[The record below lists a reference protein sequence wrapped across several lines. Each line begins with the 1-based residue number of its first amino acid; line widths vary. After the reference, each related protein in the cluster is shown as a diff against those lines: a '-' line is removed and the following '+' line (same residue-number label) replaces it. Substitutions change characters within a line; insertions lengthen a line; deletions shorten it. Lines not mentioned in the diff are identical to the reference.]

1 MIIYFLFQKDKKRLP
16 LRKPF
21 FDSLSN
27 IRVLLKSSITTGCI
41 SLLSQKIQ
49 VMDEFD
55 YSAIFLAATP

>member
-1 MIIYFLFQKDKKRLP
+1 MVLLSLFRKDKSGSHSGSR
-16 LRKPF
+16 F

-27 IRVLLKSSITTGCI
+27 IRVLLKSPIATGCL

>member
-1 MIIYFLFQKDKKRLP
+1 MVILSLFRKDKNGSHSGSR
-16 LRKPF
+16 F

-27 IRVLLKSSITTGCI
+27 IRVLFKSSITTGCI
-41 SLLSQKIQ
+41 SLLLQKIQ